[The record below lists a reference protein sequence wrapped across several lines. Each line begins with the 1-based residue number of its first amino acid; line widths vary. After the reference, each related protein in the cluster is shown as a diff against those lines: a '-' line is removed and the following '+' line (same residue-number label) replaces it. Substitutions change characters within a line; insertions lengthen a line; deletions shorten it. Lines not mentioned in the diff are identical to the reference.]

1 MPSIRGRD
9 MQREGKGLGRSL
21 NDTAGG
27 RLSGEGVLRLG
38 MRWQA
43 TGFCD
48 LKSSHAASPSG
59 FCSSEDE
66 HSLYDEG

>member
-9 MQREGKGLGRSL
+9 MQREGKGRGRSL
-21 NDTAGG
+21 NYTAGG
-27 RLSGEGVLRLG
+27 RLSGEEVLRLS

-48 LKSSHAASPSG
+48 LKSHAASLSG